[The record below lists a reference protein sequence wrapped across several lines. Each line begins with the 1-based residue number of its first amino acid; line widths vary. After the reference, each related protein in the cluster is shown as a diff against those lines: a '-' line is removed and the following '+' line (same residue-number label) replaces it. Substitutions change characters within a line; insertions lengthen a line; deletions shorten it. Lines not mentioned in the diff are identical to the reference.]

1 MGKNDLLVEAGAKLR
16 ELRKRE
22 DYMLVRYSDNI
33 NDDGS

>member
-1 MGKNDLLVEAGAKLR
+1 MKTDSLLIEAGAKLR